1 MRRYRVA
8 VIAGD
13 GVGLEV
19 VPVGMRVLEHAARA
33 HGQFVLEWEEFPWGS
48 DFYLKTGRMMPEDGL
63 SILRQFDAI
72 YLGAVGSPRV
82 PDHVTLWGLLLPI
95 RQRFNQYVNV
105 RPIKL
110 LAGVTSPL
118 GDRGPGDIDMVCVRE
133 NSEGEYSGVGGRVH
147 VGFDHEVALQT
158 DVFTRKGV
166 EQVARYA
173 FELARK
179 RRRRLASVTK
189 SNASPYSFVFWD
201 EVVEKVAAE
210 YPDVD
215 VTRVLVDAAAARMI
229 TSPADFDVLVT
240 SNLFADILT
249 DVGAAIQGGM
259 GLAASA
265 NINPDGGYPGMFEPV
280 HGSALDIAGT
290 GTANPIGSVWAGAL
304 MLDEL
309 GEPAAGRAVM
319 DAVAAVLARGEVRTP
334 DLGGSAGTNDVG
346 DALVE
351 AVGGIEVF
359 DVELPERLAGD
370 TGEVT

>member
-1 MRRYRVA
+1 VRRYRIA
-8 VIAGD
+8 VVAGD
-13 GVGLEV
+13 GVGQEV
-19 VPVGMRVLEHAARA
+19 IAVAMRVLERV
-33 HGQFVLEWEEFPWGS
+33 GQGRDQFALDWEEFPWGS
-48 DFYLKTGRMMPEDGL
+48 DFYGETGRMMPENAL
-63 SILRQFDAI
+63 AVLAEFDAI

-95 RQRFNQYVNV
+95 RQRFNQYVNI

-110 LAGVTSPL
+110 LPGVTSPL
-118 GDRGPGDIDMVCVRE
+118 RNRGPGEIDMVCVRE

-166 EQVARYA
+166 EQVTRYA

-201 EVVEKVAAE
+201 EVVEKVGAD
-210 YPDVD
+210 YPDVE
-215 VTRVLVDAAAARMI
+215 VTRLLVDAAAARMI

-280 HGSALDIAGT
+280 HGSAPDIAGT
-290 GTANPIGSVWAGAL
+290 GTANPIGAVWAGAL
-304 MLDEL
+304 MLEEL
-309 GEPAAGRAVM
+309 GEGPASRAVM
-319 DAVAAVLARGEVRTP
+319 DAIEAVLSRGEVTTP
-334 DLGGSAGTNDVG
+334 DLGGSAGTNQVG
-346 DALVE
+346 DALLE
-351 AVGGIEVF
+351 ALSRIQ
-359 DVELPERLAGD
+359 PYAAD
-370 TGEVT
+370 TY

>member
-1 MRRYRVA
+1 MRRYRIA

-13 GVGLEV
+13 GVGQEV
-19 VPVGMRVLEHAARA
+19 VPVGIRVLERAARA
-33 HGQFVLEWEEFPWGS
+33 EGPFALEWEEFPWGS
-48 DFYLKTGRMMPEDGL
+48 DFYLETGRMMPEDAL
-63 SILRQFDAI
+63 SILREFDAI

-95 RQRFNQYVNV
+95 RQRFNQYANI

-110 LAGVTSPL
+110 FPGVTSPL
-118 GDRGPGDIDMVCVRE
+118 RDKEPGEIDMVCVRE
-133 NSEGEYSGVGGRVH
+133 NSEGEYAGVGGRVH

-166 EQVARYA
+166 EQVTRYA

-179 RRRRLASVTK
+179 RRKRLTSVTK

-201 EVVEKVAAE
+201 EVVENVGAE
-210 YPDVD
+210 YPDVE
-215 VTRVLVDAAAARMI
+215 VTPLLVDAAAARMI
-229 TSPADFDVLVT
+229 TTPEAFDVLVT

-280 HGSALDIAGT
+280 HGSAPDIAGM
-290 GTANPIGSVWAGAL
+290 GTANPIGAVWAGAL
-304 MLDEL
+304 MLEEL
-309 GEPAAGRAVM
+309 GEARAARGVM
-319 DAVAAVLARGEVRTP
+319 DAIEAVLSRGEVMTP
-334 DLGGSAGTNDVG
+334 DLGGSAGTDEVG
-346 DALVE
+346 DALLE
-351 AVGGIEVF
+351 ALNTSDPF
-359 DVELPERLAGD
+359 DADALED
-370 TGEVT
+370 

>member
-1 MRRYRVA
+1 MTRYRVA

-13 GVGLEV
+13 GVGQEV
-19 VPVGMRVLEHAARA
+19 VPVGMRVLERAARRQGSFA
-33 HGQFVLEWEEFPWGS
+33 LEWEELPWGS
-48 DFYLKTGRMMPEDGL
+48 GFYLETGRMMPKDAL
-63 SILRQFDAI
+63 STLSQFDAI
-72 YLGAVGSPRV
+72 YLGAVGSREV

-110 LAGVTSPL
+110 VAGVTSPL
-118 GDRGPGDIDMVCVRE
+118 RDRGPGDIDMICVRE

-179 RRRRLASVTK
+179 RRRRLVSVTK
-189 SNASPYSFVFWD
+189 SNASPHSFVFWD
-201 EVVEKVAAE
+201 EVVESVAADH
-210 YPDVD
+210 PDVE
-215 VTRVLVDAAAARMI
+215 VTPLLVDAAAARMI
-229 TSPADFDVLVT
+229 TRPGYFDVLVA

-249 DVGAAIQGGM
+249 DIGAAIQGGM

-280 HGSALDIAGT
+280 HGSAPDIAGT
-290 GTANPIGSVWAGAL
+290 GTANPIGAVWAGAL
-304 MLDEL
+304 MLEEL
-309 GEPAAGRAVM
+309 GEAVAARAVM
-319 DAVAAVLARGEVRTP
+319 DAIEAVLARGEVRTP
-334 DLGGSAGTNDVG
+334 DLGGSAATDEVG

-351 AVGGIEVF
+351 AVTSADSRPDEDGG
-359 DVELPERLAGD
+359 
-370 TGEVT
+370 

>member
-13 GVGLEV
+13 GVGQEV
-19 VPVGMRVLEHAARA
+19 IPVGMRVLERAAGA
-33 HGQFVLEWEEFPWGS
+33 QGAFALEWEEFPWGS
-48 DFYLKTGRMMPEDGL
+48 DFYLRTGRMMPGEAL
-63 SILRQFDAI
+63 SLLAEFDAI
-72 YLGAVGSPRV
+72 YLGAVGSPQV

-95 RQRFNQYVNV
+95 RQRFNQYVNI

-118 GDRGPGDIDMVCVRE
+118 RDRGPAEIDMVCVRE

-166 EQVARYA
+166 EQVTRYA

-179 RRRRLASVTK
+179 RRRRLTSVTK

-201 EVVEKVAAE
+201 EVVENVGVD
-210 YPDVD
+210 YTDVE
-215 VTRVLVDAAAARMI
+215 VTRLLVDAAAAQMI
-229 TSPADFDVLVT
+229 TRPADFDVLVT

-249 DVGAAIQGGM
+249 DIGAAIQGGM

-265 NINPDGGYPGMFEPV
+265 NVNPDGGYPGMFEPV
-280 HGSALDIAGT
+280 HGSAPDIAGT
-290 GTANPIGSVWAGAL
+290 GRANPIGAVWAGAL
-304 MLDEL
+304 MLEEL
-309 GEPAAGRAVM
+309 GEARAARAVM
-319 DAVAAVLARGEVRTP
+319 DAIEAVLARGAVRTG
-334 DLGGSAGTNDVG
+334 DLGGSAGTNEVG

-351 AVGGIEVF
+351 A
-359 DVELPERLAGD
+359 LAAG
-370 TGEVT
+370 